1 MYLDTV
7 PTGDKVRAA
16 IPVIAVHALLA
27 LVLLRGLQGDPLQK
41 ESDPLRLVPVPPP
54 VTIIEPDRP
63 PPPADDKAAPNP
75 LRLADPRPEGA
86 ASPPNLKA
94 EPSPFVAPEPIVRPP
109 IPPPSAVTPSPIA
122 GTGAAPSAG
131 AAPVRGPGTGS
142 GGIGNGRGSGAGGSG
157 TGGGGGG
164 GGADGAGIVAR
175 PPRWV
180 CCDISPDEAPREV
193 QDRAPPGRSVVSVV
207 YAVEADG
214 RVTGCRVS
222 RSSGSRELDQLTC
235 RLVERRY
242 RFQPARNP
250 FGRAIRVD
258 DVGDDHEWIFED
270 EMEEAPRRRGRR

>member
-1 MYLDTV
+1 MYLDSA
-7 PTGDKVRAA
+7 PTGDRLRAA

-27 LVLLRGLQGDPLQK
+27 LVLLRGLQGGPVADESEPLQ
-41 ESDPLRLVPVPPP
+41 LTPVPPP

-63 PPPADDKAAPNP
+63 PPPPPADKAAPDP

-109 IPPPSAVTPSPIA
+109 PPPPTVTPSPIA
-122 GTGAAPSAG
+122 GIGSAPSAG
-131 AAPVRGPGTGS
+131 AAPIRGPGMGS
-142 GGIGNGRGSGAGGSG
+142 GGVGNGRGSGAGGSG
-157 TGGGGGG
+157 PGGGGGG
-164 GGADGAGIVAR
+164 GGGDGAGIVVR

-180 CCDISPDEAPREV
+180 CCDISPDEMPQAV
-193 QDRAPPGRSVVSVV
+193 QDRAPRGRSVVSVV

-222 RSSGSRELDQLTC
+222 RSSGNRELDQMTC

-250 FGRAIRVD
+250 YGRAIRVE
-258 DVGDDHEWIFED
+258 DVGDDHEWFFED
-270 EMEEAPRRRGRR
+270 EMDEPSRRRGR